1 MAENNAVLTQQA
13 GGEHQI
19 CRRGVGI
26 NGQRLRLELGIHIG
40 ERDSAPVLR
49 VTSLYA
55 SDGYTNNLSPG
66 LPSAAKNIHHLAK
79 AAVAYGFEGGSGG
92 S

>member
-49 VTSLYA
+49 FTLVMATRIISHLGYRPRRKTSTTWQKPLWLTD
-55 SDGYTNNLSPG
+55 SKEDL
-66 LPSAAKNIHHLAK
+66 
-79 AAVAYGFEGGSGG
+79 VARDC
-92 S
+92 